1 MAARHYIKLT
11 LGLSQLV
18 REIESQAIAA
28 QQQIGLVR
36 TQMASKQREMRLAQ
50 LTRSEIS
57 SLPPDTAVYEGVGK
71 MFVGLPVPTLQE
83 KLSSQVKEN
92 ETELEALSKR
102 LHYLETTDKN
112 SREHIE
118 KMLKGQA

>member
-1 MAARHYIKLT
+1 M
-11 LGLSQLV
+11 
-18 REIESQAIAA
+18 
-28 QQQIGLVR
+28 
-36 TQMASKQREMRLAQ
+36 
-50 LTRSEIS
+50 
-57 SLPPDTAVYEGVGK
+57 
-71 MFVGLPVPTLQE
+71 PTLQE
-83 KLSSQVKEN
+83 KLGSQVKEN